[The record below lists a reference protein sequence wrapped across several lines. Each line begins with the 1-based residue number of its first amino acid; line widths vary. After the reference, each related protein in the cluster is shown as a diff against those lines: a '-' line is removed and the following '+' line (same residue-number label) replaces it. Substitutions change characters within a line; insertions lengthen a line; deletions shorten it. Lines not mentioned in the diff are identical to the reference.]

1 MRNNCSF
8 RSLIVTHKK
17 LEFTPIRMSFHGLD
31 LAFSKVERNLCW
43 FGVLIIAINSGN
55 VRF

>member
-31 LAFSKVERNLCW
+31 LALSKVERN
-43 FGVLIIAINSGN
+43 FE
-55 VRF
+55 F

>member
-1 MRNNCSF
+1 MRNNCIF

-31 LAFSKVERNLCW
+31 LAFSKVERNL
-43 FGVLIIAINSGN
+43 
-55 VRF
+55 R